1 MNSFSAISRAIDYE
15 ISRQIL
21 LHKENQADQI
31 VQETRL
37 WDESSQVVIS
47 SWLLACVFTYLTF
60 PRIPKSVSLS
70 TFSENFYNAKK
81 GGTRRL

>member
-37 WDESSQVVIS
+37 WDESSQVVVS
-47 SWLLACVFTYLTF
+47 PCWLTCIFTYWHFLYSF
-60 PRIPKSVSLS
+60 
-70 TFSENFYNAKK
+70 
-81 GGTRRL
+81 

>member
-21 LHKENQADQI
+21 LHKEGQADQI

-37 WDESSQVVIS
+37 WDESSQVTMSHLVN
-47 SWLLACVFTYLTF
+47 LCFR
-60 PRIPKSVSLS
+60 PLS
-70 TFSENFYNAKK
+70 FCYHF
-81 GGTRRL
+81 